1 MFNYI
6 VTRKLLE
13 LSTYRHNTPQKSLSN
28 RYQKGFIWAGH
39 TVDAPTIVSLSVR
52 NLAELTYEE
61 LIQMT
66 RKDYVMLAEVV
77 KNLDEVIDEYA
88 LEVLANNMAD
98 ALAADNDRFD
108 RSRFLSACGVK

>member
-6 VTRKLLE
+6 VTRKPLE
-13 LSTYRHNTPQKSLSN
+13 LSTDRHNTPQKSLSN
-28 RYQKGFIWAGH
+28 RYQIRSLWAGH

-88 LEVLANNMAD
+88 LEVLAGNMAD

-108 RSRFLSACGVK
+108 RGRFLSACGVK